1 MMGRIDS
8 MVVAITHNDYNMIL
22 EHGDKYREEVIK
34 DKFFG
39 IYEPKNWRKFEKKIH
54 DNILRASI
62 LHAYNG
68 IELPIKIISQA
79 REKSIVEFRGFES
92 YSQKGIDLKKIFKEL
107 ENSLLNGLVH
117 RLDIC
122 LDFSYKPYMVLKE
135 LKKIRIPTVR
145 YKTTYFKTVSEKNKN
160 NYYDIAY
167 YHKKQVVHRV
177 EFRFKKSFLKN
188 VTLKEIEN
196 VFGRIEKTISKCT
209 KLTVK
214 IENPLCSE

>member
-1 MMGRIDS
+1 MN
-8 MVVAITHNDYNMIL
+8 VAITHNEYSMIL
-22 EHGDKYREEVIK
+22 EHRDKYKEEVIK

-39 IYEPKNWRKFEKKIH
+39 ICEPKNWTKFEKKIH

-62 LHAYNG
+62 LHIYNG

-79 REKSIVEFRGFES
+79 REKNIVEFRGFES
-92 YSQKGIDLKKIFKEL
+92 YTQKGDDLKEIFKEL
-107 ENSLLNGLVH
+107 QNSLLNGLVH

-122 LDFSYKPYMVLKE
+122 LDFSYKPYKVLKE

-145 YKTTYFKTVSEKNKN
+145 YKTTYFKTESEKSKN
-160 NYYDIAY
+160 NYFDIAY
-167 YHKKQVVHRV
+167 YHKKQEVYRV

-188 VTLKEIEN
+188 VTLKDIEK

-214 IENPLCSE
+214 IESPLCSE